1 MLFGEV
7 QVATF
12 SNERCKL
19 AATAAQT
26 RRPSTLPSGRR
37 PVAASGPAAHPSKAS
52 GGWHGNSRSRS
63 FSESRF
69 RCSSPSFVPTPPRA
83 GTIPRAA
90 LVNRLRAARGVAVV
104 VVSAPAGY
112 GKTTLL
118 AEWERRD
125 ERPFAWLSLDEAE
138 NDPTVFL
145 TYVAAALDRVE
156 TVDPDVFK
164 ALSGSGSSFQS
175 IIARL
180 GPSLGSLRSP
190 IVVAL
195 DDVHV
200 LRAPAC
206 IDALALL
213 VEQLPAGSQV
223 VLACRTAPALP
234 LGKLRAE
241 GRVLEIGPDD
251 LSLTTREAQALL
263 AGAGLKLAGHEVE
276 ALTRSTEGWPAGLY
290 LAALSLRASREG
302 GRSAAGIRGDDRYI
316 SDYFRLVLL
325 ESLPEAEIEFLTR
338 VSVLDR
344 MCGSLCD
351 HVLERSDCAFE
362 LERLEQSNL
371 FVVPLDHERRW
382 YRFHHLFRDMLED
395 ELERREP
402 GLAARLSSRAADW
415 HVERDDVE
423 AAIEYAH
430 AGGDSRRVIELVGI
444 AAQPAYQSG
453 RFATVERWLAR
464 LEDEQEL
471 TENTALAVLGAW
483 SHALRGR
490 PEAARRWAQ
499 VAEAGPADA
508 VMPDGDPAIA
518 WTSAL
523 RAALC
528 ADGIDVMCED
538 AETAM
543 QRAHPGSQAAATGT
557 VLLAVGHL
565 LMGDEELGAPMLA
578 DAGELATEVGVTDC
592 ATLALATGSLLA
604 NARNDADEAEALA
617 LQARELVESARLDDY
632 ATSALTY
639 VAGARAAL
647 RHNNWTRAA
656 GRHGANRA
664 ADAAADVRD
673 AVAGGPGAA
682 RADAGP
688 PLPRRLEL
696 GRGGDGRGGRAAGT
710 ASPARRAERPGRGAA
725 APARG
730 EQPARGQLGRVPH
743 RRRAAPAPAP
753 DDASLV
759 PGDRR
764 TALRLPQHGEDS
776 GDLGLS
782 EARRLLAERGDR
794 AGDRARAVREHR
806 RKPFHGPS
814 ASTTRGGRLPCL
826 RARA

>member
-1 MLFGEV
+1 MAGSTLFGEV

-351 HVLERSDCAFE
+351 HVLERSDGAFE

-423 AAIEYAH
+423 AAIEYAQ

-523 RAALC
+523 RAGLC

-557 VLLAVGHL
+557 VLLAIGNL
-565 LMGDEELGAPMLA
+565 LLGDEELGAPMLA
-578 DAGELATEVGVTDC
+578 DAGELAMEVGNTDC
-592 ATLALATGSLLA
+592 ATLALATASLLA
-604 NARNDADEAEALA
+604 NAHNDADEAEALA

-656 GRHGANRA
+656 GDMARTAQLTPLLTYA
-664 ADAAADVRD
+664 MPWL
-673 AVAGGPGAA
+673 AVQV
-682 RADAGP
+682 
-688 PLPRRLEL
+688 RLEL
-696 GRGGDGRGGRAAGT
+696 TRAYLSLVDWSSA
-710 ASPARRAERPGRGAA
+710 AAVMAEVDELLARRPQLGVLNAQAVELQHRLAASNQPEDNWAASLTGAELRLLPLLTTHLSFREIAERLFVSRNTVKTQAISVYRKLGVSSRSEAIERATELGLFG
-725 APARG
+725 APA
-730 EQPARGQLGRVPH
+730 EAVPRPVGKH
-743 RRRAAPAPAP
+743 
-753 DDASLV
+753 D
-759 PGDRR
+759 
-764 TALRLPQHGEDS
+764 
-776 GDLGLS
+776 
-782 EARRLLAERGDR
+782 
-794 AGDRARAVREHR
+794 
-806 RKPFHGPS
+806 
-814 ASTTRGGRLPCL
+814 
-826 RARA
+826 